1 MAENE
6 KLTSSIKKITLTE
19 ATFVETPEQG
29 RTIEPSFVNFFFG
42 KNGSGKTTIGRQIR
56 EDHGLEY
63 DPLMP
68 RQNYDVLV
76 YNQDFI
82 EENFRTY
89 DGFKGVFTISK
100 QAIADSK
107 EIDEK
112 EAQKKE
118 YQRIVNETQEQL
130 DRNQAELAEANKV
143 FFADCWRNVRE
154 IRETYKDQMK
164 GFLKA
169 EPFGQKV
176 LNTTAL
182 VEYDEKALADLYKS
196 AFDSSLEPYLPFDT
210 FREHAL
216 DIGMIP
222 ACPLLEEPIVS
233 RSDTEFSRFVKALN
247 ATDWVRAGHEAF
259 PHPQDGL
266 CPYCQQKLPNDFEER
281 IAACFD
287 TQYLND
293 IETVKLFRD
302 EYRSYMLN
310 LYNIFSGNLD
320 KKMLPDLDL
329 EHYKAQLRAFSEKVK
344 NNITLID
351 QKIQKPATVVTLED
365 ITPDMLD
372 MNAITMKINER
383 IDESNQA
390 FAKRKDSI
398 ERFPQVL
405 WGMIA
410 FRLQGEIESYRLKL
424 QKLNEEHTILSGKKK
439 LNQELIYTF
448 DKKISE
454 LGKTNMTILKAIED
468 INLLLEESG
477 FEGFHIEKSDRAKN
491 AYRVVRQ
498 NKDRTTA
505 VKLSEG
511 ERNFIAFLYFY
522 QMVKGSLNDS
532 GIVKDKI
539 VVIDDP
545 ISSMDSNVMFLV
557 SALVRELIEIC
568 NNNTEYRN
576 VQVKG
581 NYIKQIFILTHNAYF
596 HKVITCNQ
604 IDRFRS
610 VNFYMVDKMN
620 NISTVTHCID
630 YSKESAGDLVN
641 INPVKNSYAAL
652 WAEYKALDSSL
663 PLMNVMHRILDYY
676 FLDICGYDG
685 IDIRQEILVA
695 HKNDFIEV
703 LEDGTEDR
711 TRFQTASALL
721 AYIAAGIGSDDVHY
735 VRIDQPTEKM
745 KDVFKMIFERLGQ
758 GKHYE
763 LMMRKSR

>member
-6 KLTSSIKKITLTE
+6 KLTSSIKKIVLTD
-19 ATFVETPEQG
+19 ATFADTPEKE
-29 RTIEPSFVNFFFG
+29 RIIEPSFVNFFFG

-56 EDHGLEY
+56 DDRSLEY

-100 QAIADSK
+100 KGVDDSH
-107 EIDEK
+107 EIEVK

-118 YQRIVNETQEQL
+118 YQRLANEAKEQL
-130 DRNQAELAEANKV
+130 DKNQAELAEAYKT
-143 FFADCWRNVRE
+143 FSSDCFRNVKE
-154 IRETYKDQMK
+154 IRETYKDQLK
-164 GFLKA
+164 GFLKPD
-169 EPFGQKV
+169 PFAQKV
-176 LNTTAL
+176 LNTSSII
-182 VEYDEKALADLYKS
+182 EYDEKKLAELYKS
-196 AFDSSLEPYLPFDT
+196 AFDSSLEAYLYFDT
-210 FREHAL
+210 FPEHAL
-216 DIGMIP
+216 DIGVVP

-266 CPYCQQKLPNDFEER
+266 CPYCQQKLPADFEEK

-293 IETVKLFRD
+293 IEAVKAFRD
-302 EYRSYMLN
+302 TYRGYMLN
-310 LYNIFSGNLD
+310 LYHIFSGNLD
-320 KKMLPDLDL
+320 KKTLPELDL
-329 EHYKAQLRAFSEKVK
+329 EHYKAQLGVFSEKVK

-351 QKIQKPATVVTLED
+351 QKIQKPASVVTLED

-372 MNAITMKINER
+372 MNYITMKINEK
-383 IDESNQA
+383 IDENNRA
-390 FAKRKDSI
+390 FAERKNSI

-410 FRLQGEIESYRLKL
+410 HRLQGEIESYRSKL
-424 QKLNEEHTILSGKKK
+424 QKLEEEHTQLVGKKK
-439 LNQELIYTF
+439 LNEELIYTF

-468 INLLLEESG
+468 INLLLDESG

-522 QMVKGSLNDS
+522 QTVKGSLDDS

-568 NNNTEYRN
+568 NNNTEYRHI
-576 VQVKG
+576 QVKG

-604 IDRFRS
+604 IDRFKS

-641 INPVKNSYAAL
+641 VNPVKNSYAAL

-685 IDIRQEILVA
+685 IDIRQEILVK
-695 HKNDFIEV
+695 HKDDFIETS
-703 LEDGTEDR
+703 ENGTEDR
-711 TRFQTASALL
+711 TKFQTASALL